1 MGKREL
7 IDIAGCLHAETE
19 KAILF
24 SDTGE
29 KKDAGWLAKSQIEFE
44 RGAGGGQDDV
54 RYVTVT
60 LPEWLALERGLI

>member
-24 SDTGE
+24 SDSGE
-29 KKDAGWLAKSQIEFE
+29 KKDAVWLAKSQIEFE
-44 RGAGGGQDDV
+44 RDPK
-54 RYVTVT
+54 RERFVTVT
-60 LPEWLALERGLI
+60 LPEWLALERELI